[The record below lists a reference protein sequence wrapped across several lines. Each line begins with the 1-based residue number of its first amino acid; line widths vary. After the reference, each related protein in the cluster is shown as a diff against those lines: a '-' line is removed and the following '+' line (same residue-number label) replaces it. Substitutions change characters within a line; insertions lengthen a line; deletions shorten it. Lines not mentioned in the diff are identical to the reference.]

1 MFRRPA
7 RVDAADAP
15 AAAQP
20 TVSRTTSSKR
30 IHRILTRREQI
41 WIFIEDNT
49 VVNVGILVVIIFS
62 TLCFVLETEFDDEHL
77 DPYWFGFETF
87 AVAVFSIEYLTRLFT
102 CPKLRAFVLAPLN
115 IVDLLAII
123 PYYITVL
130 MSLADGVLP
139 WGSDANQVAK
149 GTTVL
154 RAIRL
159 FRVFRVFKLGR
170 YSAGMQVFMGALQHS
185 ATSLFLLGF
194 LLLITVIL
202 FSSVMYLVE
211 SEGICGTIYAN
222 TTGYCHFESIP
233 ATFWWAIVT
242 ITTVGY
248 GDAVPQSTAGKV
260 IAAIAM
266 IAGIIVIA
274 LPISVLGNNF
284 TKLMQQYADESII
297 ITQADL
303 DGSGFV
309 DLDEVA
315 RWLETMRKA
324 GKIRDE
330 RLTAEELIKRYDK
343 GGKVG
348 LERREFLKMCRE
360 TVHQGGPSNR
370 ELLQKMIRLSDQL
383 GNIQERLSTLE
394 KHVVNNPSSP
404 TSLLAQAVQRSGSCA
419 DTSADHASSVHLT
432 SNAPPSIAPG
442 EPQLHHACAMTTTSK
457 VYRYSDTADAS
468 ERPQEGPPAQ
478 SRVAVES
485 LDSRE

>member
-1 MFRRPA
+1 
-7 RVDAADAP
+7 
-15 AAAQP
+15 
-20 TVSRTTSSKR
+20 
-30 IHRILTRREQI
+30 
-41 WIFIEDNT
+41 
-49 VVNVGILVVIIFS
+49 
-62 TLCFVLETEFDDEHL
+62 
-77 DPYWFGFETF
+77 
-87 AVAVFSIEYLTRLFT
+87 
-102 CPKLRAFVLAPLN
+102 
-115 IVDLLAII
+115 
-123 PYYITVL
+123 
-130 MSLADGVLP
+130 
-139 WGSDANQVAK
+139 
-149 GTTVL
+149 
-154 RAIRL
+154 
-159 FRVFRVFKLGR
+159 
-170 YSAGMQVFMGALQHS
+170 
-185 ATSLFLLGF
+185 
-194 LLLITVIL
+194 
-202 FSSVMYLVE
+202 MYLVE

-248 GDAVPQSTAGKV
+248 GDAVPQSTAGKVRIAPPPPSSRRRSRRMHSTLSMPPDNLHSPPPHHQPLHLPPLSSHLPRWPQV

-383 GNIQERLSTLE
+383 GNIQ
-394 KHVVNNPSSP
+394 
-404 TSLLAQAVQRSGSCA
+404 
-419 DTSADHASSVHLT
+419 
-432 SNAPPSIAPG
+432 
-442 EPQLHHACAMTTTSK
+442 
-457 VYRYSDTADAS
+457 
-468 ERPQEGPPAQ
+468 
-478 SRVAVES
+478 VEAHK
-485 LDSRE
+485 